1 MKQAIGLLALILA
14 ALALVRAALGGEAAL
29 VLAAGAVALMAL
41 MIAGTFLWLYFERT
55 TPLALGMAFS
65 WLGWGLFAGW
75 GWAAS
80 LAGAPVW
87 GGLAAGSLA
96 VLGFCI
102 VGAVLHFS
110 VIHRSFGWH
119 GASFLWPVALAL
131 ALSGLVALPL

>member
-1 MKQAIGLLALILA
+1 MKQAIGLLALVLA
-14 ALALVRAALGGEAAL
+14 ALQLGRLLLGGEA
-29 VLAAGAVALMAL
+29 VLALATAAVALMAL
-41 MIAGTFLWLYFERT
+41 MIAATFLWLWAVRA

-75 GWAAS
+75 GRI
-80 LAGAPVW
+80 AGAP
-87 GGLAAGSLA
+87 GAPLA

-119 GASFLWPVALAL
+119 GASFLWPVALSLAVGVLLL
-131 ALSGLVALPL
+131 ALP

>member
-1 MKQAIGLLALILA
+1 MKQAIGLLALVLA
-14 ALALVRAALGGEAAL
+14 ALQLGRLLLGGEA
-29 VLAAGAVALMAL
+29 VLALATAAVALMAL
-41 MIAGTFLWLYFERT
+41 MIAATFLWLWAVRA

-75 GWAAS
+75 GRVT
-80 LAGAPVW
+80 GAP
-87 GGLAAGSLA
+87 GAPLA

-119 GASFLWPVALAL
+119 GASFLWPVALSLAVGVLLL
-131 ALSGLVALPL
+131 ALP